1 METDTNVL
9 IALGH
14 SDIELAMALKEKKA
28 ELELRHRNA
37 IEARAL
43 RDKKAADVDACT
55 TAIKDK
61 DWAFI
66 MADLDKKAAVI
77 HEQMTDAFM
86 AGDTEAAFS
95 FRTKKIALEAQR
107 EAAAKELA
115 RKASGVAAMDSEGC
129 GGIKATVAEKPKQRI
144 EKKEEKD
151 ALKAVPPEPIV
162 KKEPTAETK
171 KASSS
176 AKPVLPH
183 SSKKAPPAPL
193 LTPSKGQDALAPGV
207 QSRPGAMFF
216 KASGSVSAREA
227 IAAEGAEAA
236 DEAVGVR
243 TRRATGAQTHNR
255 RYKTQKKAKKAG
267 R

>member
-1 METDTNVL
+1 METDTNVF

-43 RDKKAADVDACT
+43 RDKKAGDVDACT
-55 TAIKDK
+55 TATKEE
-61 DWAFI
+61 DWALI
-66 MADLDKKAAVI
+66 MADLDKEAAVI

-129 GGIKATVAEKPKQRI
+129 GVIKATVAEKPKQRM
-144 EKKEEKD
+144 EKKE

-183 SSKKAPPAPL
+183 SSKKTPPAPL
-193 LTPSKGQDALAPGV
+193 LTPSKGQDAPTPGV

-216 KASGSVSAREA
+216 KASGSVSALEA

-255 RYKTQKKAKKAG
+255 RYKTQTKANKS